1 MYNALCQGYLDG
13 CITCLEQV
21 RFYVIL
27 AIGLRKLCL
36 LKFVGTGEGM
46 LLEYAVLELQK
57 VSPTEENDGKKVQY
71 INNIICSR
79 KCNDREDNLSL
90 LQAIF
95 VSISIWCDNK
105 LQDYHRHF
113 SQVNCCQS
121 VVLLYSFLFFQCKQY
136 PFVYINMS
144 SILFAKFCQSIFVIS
159 SPLLNFIL
167 I

>member
-1 MYNALCQGYLDG
+1 MWFL
-13 CITCLEQV
+13 V
-21 RFYVIL
+21 
-27 AIGLRKLCL
+27 IGLRKLCL

-57 VSPTEENDGKKVQY
+57 VSPTEEDDGKEVQY

-79 KCNDREDNLSL
+79 KLNDRKDNLSL
-90 LQAIF
+90 LEAIF
-95 VSISIWCDNK
+95 VSISIWCDSK

-121 VVLLYSFLFFQCKQY
+121 VVLLYSLLFFQYKQY
-136 PFVYINMS
+136 PFFFNYINIS
-144 SILFAKFCQSIFVIS
+144 NILFAKFCQFIFVIS

-167 I
+167 IR